1 MGVWLIE
8 SLRLTVLVEDTVEES
23 NKKKLITGH
32 GLSIFVEA
40 EVNGVDVC
48 VLMDTGPSSKALL
61 NNIDVLGVNPRRVDA
76 VVLSHGH
83 YDHTDGLMGALK
95 SIGKRI
101 PVLAHPEVFNL
112 KFSVDPKLRFN
123 GSAFTVADVEGAGG
137 ILFLSK
143 DSIKIA
149 DGIITTG
156 EIERLTSYERA
167 EGFWTIKNNRVVKD
181 SMPDDQALVIDM
193 KDKGL
198 VVITG
203 CAHAGVVNTV
213 NYVRKI
219 TGTSRV
225 YAVLGGFHLIDAS
238 EERIEAT
245 IRDLARFDPMFLGP
259 CHCTGEKAVSRIKEA
274 FGDKCHRLRTGD
286 TVTL

>member
-1 MGVWLIE
+1 MIKNAC
-8 SLRLTVLVEDTVEES
+8 LTVLIEDSLE
-23 NKKKLITGH
+23 KKDKKGLAAKH
-32 GLSIFVEA
+32 GLSVLVEG
-40 EVNGVDVC
+40 EVNDASVR
-48 VLMDTGPSSKALL
+48 VLMDSGPSAEALL
-61 NNIDVLGVNPRRVDA
+61 NNVDVLDVNLRKIDA
-76 VVLSHGH
+76 VLLSHGH

-95 SIGKRI
+95 SVGKRV
-101 PVLAHPEVFNL
+101 PVLAHPEAFNL

-143 DSIKIA
+143 GSVKIA
-149 DGIITTG
+149 SNIMTTG
-156 EIERLTSYERA
+156 EIERLTSYERV

-245 IRDLARFDPMFLGP
+245 IRDLASFDPMFLGP
-259 CHCTGEKAVSRIKEA
+259 CHCTGEKAISRIKEA

>member
-32 GLSIFVEA
+32 GLSILVEA

-95 SIGKRI
+95 SIGKRV
-101 PVLAHPEVFNL
+101 PVLAHPEAFNL

-156 EIERLTSYERA
+156 EIERLTSYEKV

-181 SMPDDQALVIDM
+181 SMPDDQALVINM

-203 CAHAGVVNTV
+203 CAHAGVINTV
-213 NYVRKI
+213 NYARKI

-259 CHCTGEKAVSRIKEA
+259 CHCTGEKAISRIKEA

>member
-32 GLSIFVEA
+32 GLSILVEA

-95 SIGKRI
+95 SVGKRV
-101 PVLAHPEVFNL
+101 PVLAHPEAFNL

-137 ILFLSK
+137 IPFLSK
-143 DSIKIA
+143 DFIKIA

-156 EIERLTSYERA
+156 EIERLTSYERVK
-167 EGFWTIKNNRVVKD
+167 GFWTIKNNRVVKD

-213 NYVRKI
+213 NYARKI

-259 CHCTGEKAVSRIKEA
+259 CHCTGEKAISRIKEA